1 VSQQGLLISV
11 RSGVN
16 ARPSRR
22 LISRPTD
29 VDPDRDRAKSAT
41 LLALNLISLGI
52 TGKDSLGRHVRDP
65 SACNSRAAKILPVA
79 AQPASK
85 PAVRPQTPD
94 IRDDTRKE

>member
-22 LISRPTD
+22 LISRPSD

-41 LLALNLISLGI
+41 LHALNLISLRM
-52 TGKDSLGRHVRDP
+52 TGKAGSDVLSEGRQYATPVQP
-65 SACNSRAAKILPVA
+65 AFLPVA
-79 AQPASK
+79 AQLASK
-85 PAVRPQTPD
+85 RPRGLRPLQ
-94 IRDDTRKE
+94 RDDTRKE